1 MKLKYKCLFKLY
13 AMSSLCLDVENTKR
27 AYNWFYH
34 GFKEYKNNNL
44 CSPEDIMLMKK
55 MERYLIENGE

>member
-1 MKLKYKCLFKLY
+1 LKIDL
-13 AMSSLCLDVENTKR
+13 SSLCLDIENTKR

-34 GFKEYKNNNL
+34 GFKEYKNNDL

-55 MERYLIENGE
+55 MEKHLIENGQ